1 MDTNTRLV
9 YSSDDGIIAGYY
21 GNKKETKNSK
31 NSKNK
36 STKTIAV
43 KDDGIVRVQR
53 DSKGRRGKT
62 ATIITGIPG
71 TADTLADIATI
82 LKKKC
87 GTGGSA
93 KDGIIVIQGDKR
105 ELIVEELKAQGFTVK
120 IAGG

>member
-9 YSSDDGIIAGYY
+9 YSSDDGIVSGYY

-31 NSKNK
+31 NTKNK
-36 STKTIAV
+36 STKPIAI
-43 KDDGIVRVQR
+43 KNDGIVRVQR

-71 TADTLADIATI
+71 TADTLTDIAAT

-105 ELIVEELKAQGFTVK
+105 DVIVEELKAQGFTVK